1 MFNINY
7 GYINFV
13 ILFFKLFFINLQ
25 QNLSSRFKYWVDGP
39 IGFTIAIIGLAVNFV
54 AIVILAKQRVQR
66 TFHLLMIF
74 LSCWDFSY
82 LILSILCFALPL
94 LSTYYRDNMSVYL
107 IPYVIPL
114 AQLCLSGSCYS
125 TIALTVER
133 YDDEI
138 YIHTSEVKL
147 VVKYI

>member
-7 GYINFV
+7 GCINV
-13 ILFFKLFFINLQ
+13 TLFFKLFFINLQ

-138 YIHTSEVKL
+138 YIHKSEVKL